1 MLLARPN
8 TRKRHE
14 SRSVD
19 RARDELFSAI
29 RQCGVIDALADE
41 QVEWMDDTL
50 QFMKERYPD
59 LTTRE
64 IAQLKD
70 LGLRF
75 CQPVIPHGREHTA
88 LTGQEPAQEPEETA
102 TAA

>member
-1 MLLARPN
+1 MARN
-8 TRKRHE
+8 NARTRYEPK
-14 SRSVD
+14 SID

-29 RQCGVIDALADE
+29 RQCGVIEAPAEE
-41 QVEWMDDTL
+41 QVEWMEDTL

-59 LTTRE
+59 LTSQEVT
-64 IAQLKD
+64 QLKD

-88 LTGQEPAQEPEETA
+88 LTSPEPQEQETA
-102 TAA
+102 ANAA